1 MSALSSGDV
10 NDTHNDKDKDKY
22 TDKYKVLQRPNIC
35 YIFEEQGVLGED
47 FRTVDMVGMNMADMD
62 DLDMVDM
69 DMVDMDKQG
78 LRPRG
83 SSVDSILSF
92 FPES

>member
-1 MSALSSGDV
+1 MSM
-10 NDTHNDKDKDKY
+10 THKKTN
-22 TDKYKVLQRPNIC
+22 TQSDKYKVLQRPNVC
-35 YIFEEQGVLGED
+35 YIFEEQGMLGED
-47 FRTVDMVGMNMADMD
+47 VRTVDMKMADLD
-62 DLDMVDM
+62 DMDMVDM